1 MQFLPILAS
10 IVGCSMI
17 VAGIA
22 LARSNR
28 RSYRRSDRR
37 DQPRAPRARRSW
49 TPALWITAAAVALLG
64 VLQLNSYIERSRAE
78 AQAERVISQTMEAA
92 NRLGT
97 AQAQRFAEQFQ
108 RDMRALVR

>member
-1 MQFLPILAS
+1 MQFLPILAG

-17 VAGIA
+17 LAGIA
-22 LARSNR
+22 LTGSNR

-37 DQPRAPRARRSW
+37 DQPRRSW
-49 TPALWITAAAVALLG
+49 TPALWITAAALALLS

-92 NRLGT
+92 SRLGT